1 MAIYGYVLG
10 RIFSSVS
17 YNTIKASSNDET
29 LSKNQ
34 VAPFPGYPEETPRF
48 APLKSPPGLEC
59 TEEVQHF
66 DYINATLFRLI

>member
-1 MAIYGYVLG
+1 M
-10 RIFSSVS
+10 FTWE
-17 YNTIKASSNDET
+17 NTLIMGPKY
-29 LSKNQ
+29 Q

-66 DYINATLFRLI
+66 VVV